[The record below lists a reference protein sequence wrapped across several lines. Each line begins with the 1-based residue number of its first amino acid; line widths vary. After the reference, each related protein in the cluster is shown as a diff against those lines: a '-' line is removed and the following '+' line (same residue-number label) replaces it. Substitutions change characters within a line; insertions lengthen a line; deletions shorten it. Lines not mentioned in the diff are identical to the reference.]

1 MQLDSEN
8 IKIIRDSFTSP
19 HVVIY
24 HWDADGII
32 GAMHAVM
39 ASNDKSVLL
48 PPRFTYKPGDDYIR
62 AVIDASHGKEYII
75 IIDISFRKET
85 LKKILY
91 SVKSNIV
98 VVDHHFTRSR
108 LYHNR
113 LYYINPAQNR
123 DPEGKWPSASHIIA
137 LHLGDYNPLLIAAS
151 IVGDL
156 GERAK
161 ANAVYQ
167 NYMVEAG
174 LDPIRDFDI
183 PKIIAENLDSLGI
196 MGNYEGLT
204 WIPRVHAIGDRDP
217 AKSIIDDP
225 YLINLK
231 VQAEI
236 ELEELIA
243 DLESNTIVE
252 GSIAYY
258 YAEGEGRHVSKLSR
272 HLASLHSDKVTVVG
286 YAWKSTGIGYIYVR
300 TLRDDIDLAQ
310 LIELYE
316 NRVRSIGGKRQK
328 MNNVIGME
336 LEAHRVKEIM
346 QDVVSDL
353 KNIIKSG

>member
-1 MQLDSEN
+1 MHLDGEN
-8 IKIIRDSFTSP
+8 VRMIREAFASP

-39 ASNDKSVLL
+39 ASNDKSILL
-48 PPRFTYKPGDDYIR
+48 PPRFTYKPGDDYIKEV
-62 AVIDASHGKEYII
+62 ADASQDKEYVI
-75 IIDISFRKET
+75 IIDISFGKEV
-85 LKKILY
+85 LKKLLY
-91 SVKSNIV
+91 SIKSKIIV
-98 VVDHHFTRSR
+98 IDHHYTRSK

-113 LYYINPAQNR
+113 LYYINPAQSG

-137 LHLGDYNPLLIAAS
+137 MHLGDYNPLLIAAS

-156 GERAK
+156 GEKAK
-161 ANAVYQ
+161 ANASYQ

-196 MGNYEGLT
+196 TGNYEGLT

-243 DLESNTIVE
+243 NLDRSIIVD
-252 GSIAYY
+252 GSVAYA
-258 YAEGEGRHVSKLSR
+258 YAEGEGRHVSRLSR
-272 HLASLHSDKVTVVG
+272 HLARLYPDKVTVIG
-286 YAWKSTGIGYIYVR
+286 YAWKNTGIGYIYVR
-300 TLRDDIDLAQ
+300 TLRDDVDLSR

-316 NRVRSIGGKRQK
+316 NRVISIGGKRQK

-336 LEAHRVKEIM
+336 IEANIIEEIM
-346 QDVVSDL
+346 HDVISDL
-353 KNIIKSG
+353 KNIVEGG